1 MILNAR
7 DAAARGAEIRTR
19 TRCVSARREEGLW
32 RLDLRDSSELGSAV
46 HARALVNAAGP
57 WVSHIFRSVLAINA
71 PAPVRLVKGS
81 HLVLPRWY
89 EHDCCYTF
97 QNADGRVCFAIPYED
112 DFTLVG
118 TTDES
123 YEGDP
128 ADASVTRAEE
138 DYLLAAINAFFRRS
152 ASRGDIVWR
161 YSGVRPLRDDGAVKP
176 QDATRGY
183 MLDLDAPDDA
193 APLLSVFGGKLT
205 TYRTLAEAAMARLA
219 RFFPGSGRNWTASA
233 CLPGGSA
240 GWNAGEATAELQAR
254 YPFLPP
260 GMVRRLIRSYGTLAA
275 DLLGDARSCADL
287 GALAR
292 RGPDRAGGGLV
303 SPHRMGANGRG
314 YSLATEQTRAAVH
327 AGGDGGAESPG
338 LPNLL
343 MKRGWSADPRQHISV
358 R

>member
-1 MILNAR
+1 MPMGVSASPF
-7 DAAARGAEIRTR
+7 RTR
-19 TRCVSARREEGLW
+19 TISLW
-32 RLDLRDSSELGSAV
+32 
-46 HARALVNAAGP
+46 
-57 WVSHIFRSVLAINA
+57 SVQPTI
-71 PAPVRLVKGS
+71 R
-81 HLVLPRWY
+81 
-89 EHDCCYTF
+89 T
-97 QNADGRVCFAIPYED
+97 Q
-112 DFTLVG
+112 
-118 TTDES
+118 
-123 YEGDP
+123 GDP

-240 GWNAGEATAELQAR
+240 GWNAGDARAELQAR

-287 GALAR
+287 GARLGADLTEREVDCLVRTEWAR
-292 RGPDRAGGGLV
+292 TAEDILWRRSKLG
-303 SPHRMGANGRG
+303 S
-314 YSLATEQTRAAVH
+314 AVH

-343 MKRGWSADPRQHISV
+343 MKRGWSANPASTSV
-358 R
+358 